1 MVNEIVYRVILRFS
15 SKYPITAMC
24 DFFRVPRSGYYYWIK
39 NQNKQDNDLALI
51 SLIMD
56 CHQANHQTYGYRRVR
71 IWLENKHAIRIN
83 HKAVLRL
90 MRKAG
95 ISSDIRRRRKYR
107 NLKDQLHRYPNI
119 LNREF
124 SSDRPNTKWVTDIT
138 YIHTHQGI
146 LYLSAIKDLA
156 DGYIVGYKSATSQT
170 VHLVTETIRAALK
183 KEMIADGLALHSD
196 QGFQYTSHAY
206 HNLLT
211 DYGIT
216 PSMSRRGNC
225 YDNAAMESFFSA
237 LKTECIYRR
246 QFNTFDEARE
256 AIECYISYY
265 NFERI
270 QLKTKLTPFEKRRQS
285 A

>member
-1 MVNEIVYRVILRFS
+1 
-15 SKYPITAMC
+15 MC
-24 DFFRVPRSGYYYWIK
+24 NFFKVPRSSYYYWLK
-39 NQNKQDNDLALI
+39 NQGKQDKDMPLI
-51 SLIMD
+51 SLITA
-56 CHQANHQTYGYRRVR
+56 CHHDNRQTYGYRRVR
-71 IWLENKHAIRIN
+71 PWLEYKHGIRVN

-95 ISSDIRRRRKYR
+95 ISSVIRSRRKYR
-107 NLKDQLHRYPNI
+107 NLKEQLHKYPNV

-124 SSDRPNTKWVTDIT
+124 RADRPNTKWVTDIT
-138 YIHTHQGI
+138 YIHTTQGV

-156 DGYIVGYKSATSQT
+156 DGYIVGYKTSTSPT
-170 VHLVTETIRAALK
+170 VNLVTETIKDAIK

-206 HNLLT
+206 YNLVT

-225 YDNAAMESFFSA
+225 YDNAAMESFFGA
-237 LKTECIYRR
+237 LKSECIYR
-246 QFNTFDEARE
+246 QQLTTFEDARE
-256 AIECYISYY
+256 AIDAYIDYY
-265 NFERI
+265 NYERI
-270 QLKTKLTPFEKRRQS
+270 QLKTKLTPFEKRRQL